1 MRAQPLEAVRT
12 QFGEFRAV
20 FAIPAFAT
28 YQAGNFVMTTGF
40 WMQRIAIGWVTWELT
55 KSEYWLGLVA
65 FAELFP
71 SIITAVYGGALVD
84 RHPAPQIMFWGQI
97 ASAAV
102 ALMMAGL
109 YATEALTPQWILIVM
124 ILLGAVSG
132 VVLPAR
138 LVMASHLAP
147 QKLLPQ
153 AIAVNSTGF
162 NLARFIGPMLAAGLL
177 VVGSAGVVFTLAG
190 VGFLALAY
198 ALYRI
203 RDVPAQ
209 TVRPRHDAVNTWT
222 VLRDMPQLPIIAS
235 VILVQ
240 ACQGIFLRPA
250 SELFPAF
257 SELVFGRGAEGLG
270 LMNAAL
276 GIGAIIGALTLSKS
290 RSERAALFQILGMS
304 ACFAVTLLAFSLAT
318 AFWVA
323 LGILVLHGASMSA
336 SNIAALAYVQTEA
349 PPERLGR
356 ILSFYTIVFRVGPA
370 TGALIFGVTA
380 EALDLVTTGLLFG
393 IVGLGVTGVL
403 GHVMIREFG
412 KTR

>member
-1 MRAQPLEAVRT
+1 MRASPLEAVRT

-28 YQAGNFVMTTGF
+28 YQAGNFLMTTGF

-84 RHPAPQIMFWGQI
+84 RHAATLIMFWGQI

-102 ALMMAGL
+102 ALIMAVL
-109 YATEALTPQWILIVM
+109 WATGQLTENWIVFVM
-124 ILLGAVSG
+124 VLLGAVSG
-132 VVLPAR
+132 LVLPAR

-147 QKLLPQ
+147 KNLLPQ
-153 AIAVNSTGF
+153 AIAINSTGF
-162 NLARFIGPMLAAGLL
+162 NLARFVGPMLAAGLL
-177 VVGSAGVVFTLAG
+177 VAGSAGMVFTLAAA
-190 VGFLALAY
+190 GFLVLAV

-203 RDVPAQ
+203 RNVPAQ
-209 TVRPRHDAVNTWT
+209 TKRTGDRDISAWV
-222 VLRDMPQLPIIAS
+222 VLRDMPQVPIIAC
-235 VILVQ
+235 VILIQ
-240 ACQGIFLRPA
+240 AAQGILLRPA
-250 SELFPAF
+250 TELFPAF
-257 SELVFGRGAEGLG
+257 SELVFDLGADGLG
-270 LMNAAL
+270 FMNAAL
-276 GIGAIIGALTLSKS
+276 GIGAIIGALALSKQ
-290 RSERAALFQILGMS
+290 RENIAALNQILLMS
-304 ACFAVTLLAFSLAT
+304 SLFAITLLAFSVTSIFWLA
-318 AFWVA
+318 
-323 LGILVLHGASMSA
+323 LIILVFHGATMSA

-380 EALDLVTTGLLFG
+380 EVTDLLSTGLMFG
-393 IVGLGVTGVL
+393 LIGLCATFAL
-403 GHVMIREFG
+403 GFVMFKLARNVA
-412 KTR
+412 